1 MLACT
6 QCGLPLDPEQLI
18 KRRALGEVVCECC
31 FWMLDAIVG
40 RGFFWEAHREWEREQ
55 EALKEAQRKNIN
67 RLKPGAD
74 YFGKD

>member
-31 FWMLDAIVG
+31 FWMIDAIMG
-40 RGFFWEAHREWEREQ
+40 RAFFWEAHREWKADQ
-55 EALKEAQRKNIN
+55 EAAKKHIN